1 MLYGLQMCEDDKNN
15 NICIFFVSKDRL
27 STKEDAISL
36 HRMLKGKIEIQNKVS
51 IENAFGEEK
60 GTLGLI
66 YTPGVAYVA
75 TEISKN
81 KELIYDYTSKWNN
94 VAIICDG
101 TRVLGLGDIGPEGAL
116 PVMEGKSVLFKV
128 LGGIN
133 AFPLCIAT
141 KERDEIIRFVKAIQ
155 PVFGAINIED
165 IESPKVFDIVKK
177 LQNELS
183 IPVFHDDQHGT
194 AVITLAALINSLK
207 LLNKKLDSIKVVISG
222 AGSAGYG
229 IFKIL
234 EKAGC
239 KDIVVTDSKGAIYE
253 GRKDLKDHDDDDD
266 DDDDSKNRGDY
277 DNNDNAFKQEI
288 SRKSNPRKVK
298 GDLTEVIG
306 KADIFIGVSGIA
318 GLLNNDMIKSMNQDA
333 VIFALS
339 NPDPEIL
346 PPDARN
352 AGARIVATGRSDF
365 PNQINNAVV
374 FPSVLR
380 ALLDMRARNL
390 DEDMLVAASY
400 AIALLVEGSHL
411 KEDYIIPK
419 INDPRIL
426 PIVTET
432 LKDAIKNHLSKSG
445 THRALHKT

>member
-1 MLYGLQMCEDDKNN
+1 ML
-15 NICIFFVSKDRL
+15 R
-27 STKEDAISL
+27 
-36 HRMLKGKIEIQNKVS
+36 GKIEIQNKVS
-51 IENAFGEEK
+51 IENAFDEEK

-75 TEISKN
+75 TEISNN
-81 KELIYDYTSKWNN
+81 KELVYDYTSKWNN

-101 TRVLGLGDIGPEGAL
+101 TRVLGLGNIGPEGAL
-116 PVMEGKSVLFKV
+116 PVMEGKSVLFKI

-141 KERDEIIRFVKAIQ
+141 KEKEEIIKFAKAIQ

-165 IESPKVFDIVKK
+165 IESPKVFDIIKR

-194 AVITLAALINSLK
+194 AVITLAALINSLT
-207 LLNKKLDSIKVVISG
+207 LLSKKLDSIKVVISG

-234 EKAGC
+234 GKAGC
-239 KDIVVTDSKGAIYE
+239 RDIVVTDSRGAIYE
-253 GRKDLKDHDDDDD
+253 GREDLKDYDDDKDGDD
-266 DDDDSKNRGDY
+266 DGNNENKSKH
-277 DNNDNAFKQEI
+277 EI
-288 SRKSNPRKVK
+288 SRKSNPRKLR
-298 GDLTEVIG
+298 GNLTDVIRG
-306 KADIFIGVSGIA
+306 ADVFIGVSGKA
-318 GLLNNDMIKSMNQDA
+318 GLLNNDMVESMNQDS

-339 NPDPEIL
+339 NPDPEIF
-346 PPDARN
+346 PPNALK

-380 ALLDMRARNL
+380 ALLDMRAKGL

-400 AIALLVEGSHL
+400 AIASLVELSHL

-426 PIVTET
+426 PIVTQT
-432 LKDAIKNHLSKSG
+432 LKDAIKSHLSKG
-445 THRALHKT
+445 GHNMVLHKT

>member
-1 MLYGLQMCEDDKNN
+1 
-15 NICIFFVSKDRL
+15 V
-27 STKEDAISL
+27 
-36 HRMLKGKIEIQNKVS
+36 
-51 IENAFGEEK
+51 
-60 GTLGLI
+60 
-66 YTPGVAYVA
+66 
-75 TEISKN
+75 
-81 KELIYDYTSKWNN
+81 YDYTSKWNN

-101 TRVLGLGDIGPEGAL
+101 TRVLGLGNIGPEGAL
-116 PVMEGKSVLFKV
+116 PVMEGKSVLFKI

-133 AFPLCIAT
+133 AFPLCIAM
-141 KERDEIIRFVKAIQ
+141 KEKEEIIRFVKAIQ

-165 IESPKVFDIVKK
+165 IESPKVFDIIKR

-194 AVITLAALINSLK
+194 AVIALAALINSLR
-207 LLNKKLDSIKVVISG
+207 LSDKKIDSIKVVISG

-253 GRKDLKDHDDDDD
+253 GRKDLKNYDDKDRDGYN
-266 DDDDSKNRGDY
+266 SS
-277 DNNDNAFKQEI
+277 NDNTSKLEI
-288 SRKSNPRKVK
+288 SRKSNPRKLR
-298 GDLTEVIG
+298 GSLADVIRA
-306 KADIFIGVSGIA
+306 ADVFIGVSGKA
-318 GLLNNDMIKSMNQDA
+318 GLLSNDMVKSMNHDA

-346 PPDARN
+346 PRDALEAR
-352 AGARIVATGRSDF
+352 ARIVATGRSDF

-380 ALLDMRARNL
+380 ALLDMRAKGL

-400 AIALLVEGSHL
+400 AIASLVEGPHL

-419 INDPRIL
+419 VNDPRIL
-426 PIVTET
+426 PIITQT
-432 LKDAIKNHLSKSG
+432 LKDAIKSHMSKSSNNMV
-445 THRALHKT
+445 LHKT